1 MSEIRYK
8 DFKNKVDLTKPYE
21 EQSITLQTKF
31 GEAEFNNLKNRQI
44 AETITQ
50 EGTIGSGAASAV
62 DLSQDSPEVQ
72 ELIERI
78 ADETKIPGY
87 RFDADDETVDFIKRV
102 QEEKKKGSGISG
114 IFESLPPELKE
125 KFELFDVSKVD
136 KLVEVPGTVDRRG
149 QPLYASLPGRTM
161 TDATLAAGAEAAKNL
176 GLEGLLQGPNPVGGL
191 DQLAREIELLEA
203 TRPGRTTIDTL
214 PGSLRDFFVNKQGL
228 SPTREVDV
236 ISDDINFTPASARVP
251 NLADL
256 NQDGVVDEV
265 DEQIS
270 ISSLPAQSFV
280 PGVSSKPMKRKG
292 PAGLAGLGEA
302 VRFALNPIGFLLS
315 KLPGKQYDMTAPL
328 TAGLTSDRILVGPGA
343 AVSGGI
349 YSARNIGG
357 GQTNTP
363 LSMAADFYDP
373 ETGKTRFDRAFDRFL
388 KTGRRRD
395 LIGASRSG
403 AGARRLLRQ
412 ARSGI
417 IQDAS
422 GRNVII
428 PGRSTGVGGRGPGP
442 GGIRE
447 TDTGGFGQAD
457 FGNRSDDKFGAL

>member
-1 MSEIRYK
+1 M
-8 DFKNKVDLTKPYE
+8 DFSTLDDSTLKSFVADEVPGAAE
-21 EQSITLQTKF
+21 ELAK
-31 GEAEFNNLKNRQI
+31 RQ
-44 AETITQ
+44 
-50 EGTIGSGAASAV
+50 GSIGSGAEVTEAV
-62 DLSQDSPEVQ
+62 DVDLTDPNIKSGIDRLKIFLKDSEILTPTDVLDPALRPSQLKDLSQDQIREILKSIGKPIGDQ
-72 ELIERI
+72 
-78 ADETKIPGY
+78 
-87 RFDADDETVDFIKRV
+87 
-102 QEEKKKGSGISG
+102 S
-114 IFESLPPELKE
+114 SL
-125 KFELFDVSKVD
+125 
-136 KLVEVPGTVDRRG
+136 RG
-149 QPLYASLPGRTM
+149 LENLYASLPGRTM

-176 GLEGLLQGPNPVGGL
+176 GLEGLLQGPNLSGVEFN
-191 DQLAREIELLEA
+191 QLGI
-203 TRPGRTTIDTL
+203 PTT
-214 PGSLRDFFVNKQGL
+214 N
-228 SPTREVDV
+228 
-236 ISDDINFTPASARVP
+236 N
-251 NLADL
+251 ADL

-270 ISSLPAQSFV
+270 ISSLPAQPFV

-363 LSMAADFYDP
+363 LAMAADFYDP

-428 PGRSTGVGGRGPGP
+428 PGRSTGVGGQSPGP
-442 GGIRE
+442 RPGQRGR
-447 TDTGGFGQAD
+447 TPGDSRGGGFGGAD
-457 FGNRSDDKFGAL
+457 FGADTGEFV

>member
-176 GLEGLLQGPNPVGGL
+176 GLEGLLQGPNLSGVEFN
-191 DQLAREIELLEA
+191 QLGI
-203 TRPGRTTIDTL
+203 PTT
-214 PGSLRDFFVNKQGL
+214 N
-228 SPTREVDV
+228 
-236 ISDDINFTPASARVP
+236 N
-251 NLADL
+251 ADL

-270 ISSLPAQSFV
+270 ISSLPAQPFV

>member
-1 MSEIRYK
+1 MDFSTLDK
-8 DFKNKVDLTKPYE
+8 DTLETFAADGIPGAAE
-21 EQSITLQTKF
+21 ELAK
-31 GEAEFNNLKNRQI
+31 RQ
-44 AETITQ
+44 
-50 EGTIGSGAASAV
+50 GSIGSGAEVTEAV
-62 DLSQDSPEVQ
+62 DVDLTDPNIKRGIDTLKIFLEDIATPTEVLDPDLRPSQLKDLSQDQMKEILKSIGKPIGDQ
-72 ELIERI
+72 
-78 ADETKIPGY
+78 
-87 RFDADDETVDFIKRV
+87 
-102 QEEKKKGSGISG
+102 S
-114 IFESLPPELKE
+114 SL
-125 KFELFDVSKVD
+125 
-136 KLVEVPGTVDRRG
+136 RG
-149 QPLYASLPGRTM
+149 LENLYASLPGRTM

-176 GLEGLLQGPNPVGGL
+176 GLEGLLQGPNLSGVEFN
-191 DQLAREIELLEA
+191 QLGI
-203 TRPGRTTIDTL
+203 PTT
-214 PGSLRDFFVNKQGL
+214 N
-228 SPTREVDV
+228 
-236 ISDDINFTPASARVP
+236 N
-251 NLADL
+251 ADL

-270 ISSLPAQSFV
+270 ISSLPAQPFV

-428 PGRSTGVGGRGPGP
+428 PGRSTGVGGQSPGP
-442 GGIRE
+442 RPGQRGR
-447 TDTGGFGQAD
+447 TPGDSRGGGFGGAD

>member
-176 GLEGLLQGPNPVGGL
+176 GLEGLLQGPNLSGVEFN
-191 DQLAREIELLEA
+191 QLGI
-203 TRPGRTTIDTL
+203 PTT
-214 PGSLRDFFVNKQGL
+214 N
-228 SPTREVDV
+228 
-236 ISDDINFTPASARVP
+236 N
-251 NLADL
+251 ADL

-270 ISSLPAQSFV
+270 ISSLPAQPFV

-428 PGRSTGVGGRGPGP
+428 PGRSTGVGGQSPGP
-442 GGIRE
+442 RPGQRGR
-447 TDTGGFGQAD
+447 TPGDSRGGGFGGAD